1 MAAMLDTDYQEKK
14 RNTKQQNRSQTCRL
28 ILYHV
33 ECKGCGLKNVVSDY
47 HALELLLQLQLQGF
61 SQSLR
66 LKRCLYTTFLA
77 CTVEER
83 LAEANFASK
92 FGTQFWGLEMYLIL
106 QVAVTELWAAL
117 AFC

>member
-1 MAAMLDTDYQEKK
+1 M
-14 RNTKQQNRSQTCRL
+14 
-28 ILYHV
+28 

-47 HALELLLQLQLQGF
+47 HALGLLLQLQDF

-77 CTVEER
+77 CAVEER